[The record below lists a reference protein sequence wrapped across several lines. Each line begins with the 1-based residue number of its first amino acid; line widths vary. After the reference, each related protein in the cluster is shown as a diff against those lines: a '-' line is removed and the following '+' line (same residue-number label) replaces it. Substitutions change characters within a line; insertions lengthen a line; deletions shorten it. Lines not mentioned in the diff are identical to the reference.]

1 LSSPASAEDGT
12 IYVGGDRGLLA
23 LNPDDNGTIWIASL
37 AELNRVNPDG
47 HGTRQQPPIG

>member
-1 LSSPASAEDGT
+1 LSSPAIAEDGT
-12 IYVGGDRGLLA
+12 IYVGGDRGFLA
-23 LNPDDNGTIWIASL
+23 LNPDDHGTTCIALL